1 MWFNLLDAWLI
12 LDDDDI
18 LKVSLSTTGQSIDP
32 LRSAGFQSDGKFIRV
47 PISSVTNVMTIQ
59 VAMETLVDELDIDF
73 QISDPYRNVLF
84 SVLNTL
90 E

>member
-1 MWFNLLDAWLI
+1 MA
-12 LDDDDI
+12 
-18 LKVSLSTTGQSIDP
+18 
-32 LRSAGFQSDGKFIRV
+32 
-47 PISSVTNVMTIQ
+47 IQ